1 MSDAPRK
8 PGSRERV
15 RAILGG
21 LGLAEALFEFEK
33 GSTKTAQ
40 QAADAM
46 GCELGQIVKSLVL
59 VVDESPVLAL
69 VAGDRRGDLAAIAA
83 EMGGGSAR
91 MANADEVR
99 HATGYA
105 IGGVCPFGL
114 PSELPVLIDDSLER
128 FEVVYPAAGTPE
140 SMVKMERLALFAL
153 VDGRVARVSLG

>member
-15 RAILGG
+15 RAYLDEH
-21 LGLAEALFEFEK
+21 GLAEDIFEFEK

-46 GCELGQIVKSLVL
+46 GCELGQIVKSLVFMVDGRP
-59 VVDESPVLAL
+59 VVAL
-69 VAGDRRGDLAAIAA
+69 VAGDRRGDSEAIASELDGDA
-83 EMGGGSAR
+83 AR

-99 HATGYA
+99 EATGYA

-114 PSELPVLIDDSLER
+114 PAELAVLIDDSLLR
-128 FEVVYPAAGTPE
+128 FETVYPAAGTPE
-140 SMVKMERLALFAL
+140 SMVRIERPALFAL
-153 VDGRVARVSLG
+153 VGGRVARISLG